1 MKSLQTVSCILFLVL
16 VGCVTDSTDLTQA
29 QTLKLS
35 FVVDQQYDV
44 DTTVGIFRS
53 DDPAG
58 LPSRAKG
65 MGIDPETAQRIH
77 DASNQVE
84 AKKLAAGLVQQRFE
98 RHGADIQASIGVYT
112 EAWKDLL
119 PLFSLIVIEKTE
131 APWVHPEY
139 ICVVSAIHPG
149 ISNWFGNKVAVKFD
163 RPTSYKRRILAHEM
177 LLSDVFQLMRKRHPN
192 SELSDWQVWAFSEI
206 TPVLILDD
214 SRLQPFWPEFPVAGQ
229 WFSRSNYPQL
239 AGLEQELKDIFD
251 NRTSY
256 KDYEDSSVAILK
268 GFKQLPGG
276 A

>member
-1 MKSLQTVSCILFLVL
+1 MKSLRTVSCILLMVL
-16 VGCVTDSTDLTQA
+16 VGCVTDSTDLTRA
-29 QTLKLS
+29 QTLKLG
-35 FVVDQQYDV
+35 FVVDEQYDI
-44 DTTVGIFRS
+44 DMTVGMFRS

-58 LPSRAKG
+58 LASRAKG

-84 AKKLAAGLVQQRFE
+84 ARKLAAGLVRQRFD
-98 RHGADIQASIGVYT
+98 RQGADIRASIEVYT

-119 PLFSLIVIEKTE
+119 PLFSRIVIEKTE

-139 ICVVSAIHPG
+139 ICVASAIHPG

-163 RPTSYKRRILAHEM
+163 RPTSYKRRILAHEI
-177 LLSDVFQLMRKRHPN
+177 LLSDVFQLMRKGHPN
-192 SELSDWQVWAFSEI
+192 SGLSDWQIWAFSEI

-214 SRLQPFWPEFPVAGQ
+214 SRLNKFWPELPDAEH

-239 AGLEQELKDIFD
+239 TGLAQKLKDIFD

-256 KDYEDSSVAILK
+256 RGYEDRSIPILK
-268 GFKQLPGG
+268 VFTPF
-276 A
+276 